1 MKFIKFKTLQRQKSQ
16 SKYNNQYDL
25 LDEMAIKWARK
36 AEYYKSKKYR
46 DLATLQCTE
55 YLIKRALALLIKFL
69 NL

>member
-1 MKFIKFKTLQRQKSQ
+1 MEELIIMKFIKFKTLQRQKSQ

-46 DLATLQCTE
+46 DLATL
-55 YLIKRALALLIKFL
+55 
-69 NL
+69 